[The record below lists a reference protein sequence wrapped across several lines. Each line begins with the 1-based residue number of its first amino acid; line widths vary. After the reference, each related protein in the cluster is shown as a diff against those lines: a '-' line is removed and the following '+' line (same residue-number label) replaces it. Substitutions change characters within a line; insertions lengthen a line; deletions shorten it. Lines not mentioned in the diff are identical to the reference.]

1 MRTVRAEFKNYSVV
15 LLVSCI
21 VLKIPL
27 SKTKRRVKKELRSVN
42 TKEVEGQLWNMT
54 PQSPG
59 MLSSHLSAAAEVQK

>member
-1 MRTVRAEFKNYSVV
+1 MRIVSAEFKNYV
-15 LLVSCI
+15 VSCI
-21 VLKIPL
+21 VLQIPL
-27 SKTKRRVKKELRSVN
+27 SKTKRRVKKGLRSVN